1 MPVVIIEGVDG
12 SGKSTFADKIAALVP
27 HDYEIVRDHKGPLTN
42 PVWDEYVTPLMNVRD
57 DQFLIADRWHVGE
70 MIYGPLYRGKSEVTP
85 AEERLIE
92 LLLSRMGAVRII
104 MQPGLSTVR
113 KRLGDRGEDF
123 LLAENVKEVREFYGN
138 YADKHNWD
146 VIPTGTKQ
154 LAQAVVDSAIANAW
168 VVS

>member
-1 MPVVIIEGVDG
+1 MPVVILEGVDG
-12 SGKSTFADKIAALVP
+12 SGKSTFADKIEALVP
-27 HDYEIVRDHKGPLTN
+27 HDYEVIRAHQGPLQG
-42 PVWDEYVTPLMNVRD
+42 PVWDEYVVPLMAVRD

-92 LLLSRMGAVRII
+92 LLLDRMGAVKII

-123 LLAENVKEVREFYGN
+123 LLTENVKEVYEFYGN
-138 YADKHNWD
+138 YGEKHGYD
-146 VIPTGTKQ
+146 IVAKGTKAI
-154 LAQAVVDSAIANAW
+154 AQAAVDAALAEVW
-168 VVS
+168 A

>member
-1 MPVVIIEGVDG
+1 MPVVILEGVDG

-27 HDYEIVRDHKGPLTN
+27 HDYEVIREHKGPLTG
-42 PVWDEYVTPLMNVRD
+42 PVWDEYVTPLMNIRD

-92 LLLSRMGAVRII
+92 LLLARMGAVRII

-123 LLAENVKEVREFYGN
+123 LLAENVKQVHDFYGK
-138 YADKHNWD
+138 YAEKHDWD
-146 VIPTGTKQ
+146 IVSKGSKQ
-154 LAQAVVDSAIANAW
+154 LAQAAVDVAIAHAW
-168 VVS
+168 EA